1 MTINIIFI
9 KTKKGFDKRK
19 QQKIAGIIKQ
29 TTKHAAEIL
38 KLDNNYII
46 NFTIYPFDKD
56 YLGGFTQAKDFVQ
69 ISIPRKKK
77 LNEEEIK
84 SIIYHE
90 MHHIKRGFF
99 GFSESKVSLL
109 DALFSEG
116 LATVFAL
123 EQVSEHIPKWS
134 KYTKPFI
141 KKWISQV
148 KKQKFNTNYSHD
160 EWFFGAKD
168 KPFQLGYKFG
178 TYFVDKIK
186 KNHPK
191 LTALKLVKKNAKDLN
206 EYYGNIEIS

>member
-1 MTINIIFI
+1 MNINTIFI

-19 QQKIAGIIKQ
+19 RQKIAKIIKE
-29 TTKHAAEIL
+29 TTKHVAEIL
-38 KLDNNYII
+38 KLDNNCII

-56 YLGGFTQAKDFVQ
+56 YLGSFTQAEDFIQ
-69 ISIPRKKK
+69 ISVPRNKK
-77 LNEEEIK
+77 LNGEEIR
-84 SIIYHE
+84 STIYHE

-99 GFSESKVSLL
+99 GFSKNEVSLL

-123 EQVSEHIPKWS
+123 EQVPSYIPKWS
-134 KYTKPFI
+134 KYTKTFI
-141 KKWISQV
+141 KKWLPQV

-168 KPFQLGYKFG
+168 KPFQLGYKLG
-178 TYFVDKIK
+178 AYFINQIK

-191 LTALKLVKKNAKDLN
+191 LTALKLVKKNAKDLLKL
-206 EYYGNIEIS
+206 SKVKLV